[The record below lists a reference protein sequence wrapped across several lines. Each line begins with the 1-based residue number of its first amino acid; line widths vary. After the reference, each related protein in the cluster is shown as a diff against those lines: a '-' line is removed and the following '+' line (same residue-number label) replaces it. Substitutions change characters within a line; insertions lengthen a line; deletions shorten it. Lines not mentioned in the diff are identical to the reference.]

1 MYKVRWESLG
11 CRIILFPHGN
21 WIFVKRLRSIMHIL
35 SLFVLSPQKNLFSLA
50 WLCDNGCI
58 KMTKS
63 SLTILII
70 MIHFNDV
77 CTIKL
82 ILHNSQ
88 KMSNF
93 TMFVG
98 LTDSHWPCKCKRV
111 INHFHCKLMSY
122 DTYDDIIHLWSIW
135 YMKHMSIYE
144 IYDYIWKYADLINTE
159 NIVNHFH
166 VQCSIAALVPLL

>member
-1 MYKVRWESLG
+1 MYKGRWELQC
-11 CRIILFPHGN
+11 CRSILFPYGN
-21 WIFVKRLRSIMHIL
+21 WIFVKRLRWIKCIL
-35 SLFVLSPQKNLFSLA
+35 SISFLYFPPKKYLFGWNDHGIMDDVLKWQKR
-50 WLCDNGCI
+50 
-58 KMTKS
+58 

-98 LTDSHWPCKCKRV
+98 LTDSHWPCKCKKV
-111 INHFHCKLMSY
+111 INHFHCKLMIY
-122 DTYDDIIHLWSIW
+122 DTYDDIIHLWYIW
-135 YMKHMSIYE
+135 YMKHMRIYE
-144 IYDYIWKYADLINTE
+144 IYNYIWNMPT
-159 NIVNHFH
+159 
-166 VQCSIAALVPLL
+166 S